1 MFKALARDFQG
12 YKNIKY
18 MLLAL
23 EILSSHAELFW
34 LQEVE
39 SQFKLTLANEAKSV
53 DSYS

>member
-23 EILSSHAELFW
+23 EILSSHGR
-34 LQEVE
+34 
-39 SQFKLTLANEAKSV
+39 TLLVTRSRKPIQTNFGQ
-53 DSYS
+53 